1 MVKEREGARIRCI
14 HSPPAV
20 IHRKSL
26 TCLIR
31 KVEMRSSRLN
41 SCHIVCE
48 VQVKGVEVVKERV
61 HAKISVFT
69 LLLQ

>member
-1 MVKEREGARIRCI
+1 
-14 HSPPAV
+14 
-20 IHRKSL
+20 
-26 TCLIR
+26 
-31 KVEMRSSRLN
+31 MRSSRLN